1 MAEKK
6 TNKGKRMVT
15 KPSFKPN
22 EQQRQMVEQYSATGT
37 TQENI
42 SLVLG
47 IDVKTLRKHFRVELD
62 TAAIK
67 ANANVG
73 GKLYNKAMAGDTTAA
88 IWWSKSRMGWKEK
101 SEVEHSGK
109 VVNVITGV
117 PSGDD

>member
-1 MAEKK
+1 MAKK
-6 TNKGKRMVT
+6 VT
-15 KPSFKPN
+15 KPSHKPN
-22 EQQRQMVEQYSATGT
+22 EEQRKMVAQYTAVGT
-37 TQENI
+37 PQI
-42 SLVLG
+42 DVARVLN
-47 IDVKTLRKHFRVELD
+47 IDVKTLRKHYREELD
-62 TAAIK
+62 TAATK

-88 IWWSKSRMGWKEK
+88 IWWSKTRMGWKEK